1 MDEAVRVLD
10 AACRSLEG
18 VSDAGAP
25 LHANLQEIWE
35 RFKPEIEARVEAI
48 ESAAIALLQGDLGD
62 DVRRRAR
69 EEAHKLAGVAGTF
82 GFMDATDRAREAE
95 GLLAA
100 GHTITSPDIMRLSAI
115 AVALRHGLL
124 DTGRPAEA
132 LPVAAAPVFVPI
144 RVGMIDD
151 DPSMLALVAALLA
164 EHGIAVEGMSE
175 PERLWAMLE
184 DAPPDLLILDVDM
197 PMISGIDLCKRIRAN
212 ARWDA
217 LPIVFLTARTGIAV
231 DLFGAGADNYLTKPV
246 NASELLAVVER
257 GVRRQRSMA
266 DVPSTATLDEPVDAP
281 VARRADVDV
290 VIVDDDSVLSDL
302 LAHSLDARGHS
313 TRVIA
318 DGSTALATLTGAAPL
333 VHARVII
340 LDVGLPE
347 HDGLTVLRALARDG
361 VMRDTRVIMLTARS
375 LESEVMQALDLG
387 AYDHVAKPFSVPVLM
402 HRIGRALADTQMAE

>member
-1 MDEAVRVLD
+1 MHASLD
-10 AACRSLEG
+10 
-18 VSDAGAP
+18 
-25 LHANLQEIWE
+25 EIWV
-35 RFKPEIEARVEAI
+35 RFKPEIEARVDAI
-48 ESAAIALLQGDLGD
+48 ETAAMALLSGDLGD

-100 GHTITSPDIMRLSAI
+100 GHTITSADVMRLSAI
-115 AVALRHGLL
+115 AVALRHDLL
-124 DTGRPAEA
+124 DTGGPVETV
-132 LPVAAAPVFVPI
+132 PVVAAPTYAPI

-164 EHGIAVEGMSE
+164 EHGIAVEGTSE
-175 PERLWAMLE
+175 PERLWTMLE

-197 PMISGIDLCKRIRAN
+197 PLISGIDLCKRIRASP
-212 ARWDA
+212 RWDA

-266 DVPSTATLDEPVDAP
+266 DVPSTVTPDEPVVAP

-290 VIVDDDSVLSDL
+290 VIVDDDSVLSEL
-302 LAHSLDARGHS
+302 LTHSLDARGYS

-318 DGSTALATLTGAAPL
+318 DGSTALAALTGDAPP
-333 VHARVII
+333 VRARVII

-361 VMRDTRVIMLTARS
+361 VMKDTRVIMLTARS

-402 HRIGRALADTQMAE
+402 HRIARALADTQLTE